1 MFTKTYWN
9 FGTCLRKHLSRDSP
23 LVAGFTYLKA
33 DAPMK
38 NKVTRPTMEDV
49 ADKAGVSQMT
59 VSRVM
64 NSKGYISQD
73 VRDRVTSAADEIGYV
88 QNRLARGLRSEKT
101 PLIAVVLPTLGNSV
115 FNDVLSG
122 ITDALTDEGCR
133 PVFGVTEYSQ
143 AKEDALVRD
152 LLSWRPS
159 GIILAGLEHSDV
171 TRKAIAAADVR
182 VAEIMDIDG
191 MPMSVAIGLSQTA
204 AGVATAKHMLAKGHR
219 RFVYAGSHSG
229 RDLRAAK
236 RLEGFR
242 QTLREAGA
250 TLLSEDISD
259 KPSSMVEG
267 RRMTFDIL
275 SRPDRPDA
283 IYYSNDDLATGG
295 MMHCLS
301 EGIQM
306 PDDIALAGFN
316 GLPFL
321 DALPVRLTTI
331 ETPRYEMGKQAGLLI
346 AQPSDNHS
354 ESSVRA
360 VDLGFKLSA
369 GQTC

>member
-1 MFTKTYWN
+1 M
-9 FGTCLRKHLSRDSP
+9 
-23 LVAGFTYLKA
+23 
-33 DAPMK
+33 
-38 NKVTRPTMEDV
+38 NKKIMRPTMDDV

-64 NSKGYISQD
+64 NGKGYISED
-73 VRDRVTSAADEIGYV
+73 VRTRVKTAAAEIGYV
-88 QNRLARGLRSEKT
+88 QNRLARGLRSEMT

-133 PVFGVTEYSQ
+133 PVFGVTEYSEE
-143 AKEDALVRD
+143 KEDALVRD

-159 GIILAGLEHSDV
+159 GIILAGLEHSDI
-171 TRKAIAAADVR
+171 TRKAIAAAGVR
-182 VAEIMDIDG
+182 VVEVMDIDG
-191 MPMSVAIGLSQTA
+191 TPISVAFGLSQTA
-204 AGVATAKHMLAKGHR
+204 AGQTTAKHMLAKGHR

-229 RDLRAAK
+229 RDLRAGK

-242 QTLREAGA
+242 QVVREAGA
-250 TLLSEDISD
+250 TLLAEEISA
-259 KPSSMVEG
+259 KPSSMMEG
-267 RRMTFDIL
+267 RRMTAEIL

-295 MMHCLS
+295 IMHCLS
-301 EGIQM
+301 EGIRM
-306 PDDIALAGFN
+306 PEDIALAGFN

-321 DALPVRLTTI
+321 EALPVRLTTI
-331 ETPRYEMGKQAGLLI
+331 ETPRYETGKQAGKFISL
-346 AQPSDNHS
+346 PNDDHS
-354 ESSVRA
+354 GSSARA
-360 VDLGFKLSA
+360 VNLGFTLSA

>member
-1 MFTKTYWN
+1 MT
-9 FGTCLRKHLSRDSP
+9 
-23 LVAGFTYLKA
+23 
-33 DAPMK
+33 
-38 NKVTRPTMEDV
+38 NKITRPTMDDV
-49 ADKAGVSQMT
+49 ADQAGVSQMT
-59 VSRVM
+59 VSRVI
-64 NSKGYISQD
+64 NDKGYTSKE
-73 VRDRVTSAADEIGYV
+73 VRDRVTSAAKEIGYV

-115 FNDVLSG
+115 FNEVLSG
-122 ITDALTDEGCR
+122 ITDALTDDGCR

-143 AKEDALVRD
+143 DKEDALVRD

-159 GIILAGLEHSDV
+159 GIILAGLEHSDI
-171 TRKAIAAADVR
+171 TRKAIDAAGVR
-182 VAEIMDIDG
+182 VVEIMDIDG
-191 MPMSVAIGLSQTA
+191 TPISVAIGLSQTD
-204 AGVATAKHMLAKGHR
+204 AGIATAKYMLAKGHR

-229 RDLRAAK
+229 RDLRAGK

-250 TLLSEDISD
+250 TLLSEDVSAN
-259 KPSSMVEG
+259 PSSMLEG
-267 RRMTFDIL
+267 RRMTSEIL

-295 MMHCLS
+295 IMHCLS
-301 EGIQM
+301 EAIRM

-331 ETPRYEMGKQAGLLI
+331 ETPRYEMGKQAGKFISL
-346 AQPSDNHS
+346 PSNA
-354 ESSVRA
+354 RT
-360 VDLGFKLSA
+360 VDLGFKLYE

>member
-1 MFTKTYWN
+1 MNTKI
-9 FGTCLRKHLSRDSP
+9 
-23 LVAGFTYLKA
+23 
-33 DAPMK
+33 
-38 NKVTRPTMEDV
+38 TRPTMDDV
-49 ADKAGVSQMT
+49 ADMAGVSQMT

-64 NSKGYISQD
+64 NGKGYISED
-73 VRDRVTSAADEIGYV
+73 VRNRVKIAAADVGYV
-88 QNRLARGLRSEKT
+88 QNRLARGLRSEQT

-143 AKEDALVRD
+143 DKEDALVRD

-159 GIILAGLEHSDV
+159 GIVLAGLEHSDV
-171 TRKAIAAADVR
+171 TRKAIAAAGVR
-182 VAEIMDIDG
+182 VTEIMDIDG
-191 MPMSVAIGLSQTA
+191 APISVAFGLSQTA
-204 AGVATAKHMLAKGHR
+204 AGQATAKHMLSKGYR

-229 RDLRAAK
+229 RDLRAGK
-236 RLEGFR
+236 RLAGFR

-250 TLLSEDISD
+250 TLLSEEISA
-259 KPSSMVEG
+259 KPSSMMEG
-267 RRMTFDIL
+267 RRMTAEIL
-275 SRPDRPDA
+275 SRPDRLDA
-283 IYYSNDDLATGG
+283 IYFSNDDLATGG
-295 MMHCLS
+295 IMHCLS

-306 PDDIALAGFN
+306 PEDIALAGFN

-331 ETPRYEMGKQAGLLI
+331 ETPRYEMGKEAGKFI
-346 AQPSDNHS
+346 SKPNNDFDDGST
-354 ESSVRA
+354 RT
-360 VDLGFKLSA
+360 VDLGFNLCV

>member
-1 MFTKTYWN
+1 M
-9 FGTCLRKHLSRDSP
+9 S
-23 LVAGFTYLKA
+23 
-33 DAPMK
+33 
-38 NKVTRPTMEDV
+38 NKVTRPTMDDV
-49 ADKAGVSQMT
+49 AEKAGVSQMT

-64 NSKGYISQD
+64 NGKGYISKD
-73 VRDRVTSAADEIGYV
+73 VRHRVKSAADEIGYV

-143 AKEDALVRD
+143 EKEDALVRD

-171 TRKAIAAADVR
+171 TRKAIAAADAR

-191 MPMSVAIGLSQTA
+191 APISVAIGLSQTA

-219 RFVYAGSHSG
+219 HFVYAGSQG
-229 RDLRAAK
+229 GQDLRAGK

-250 TLLSEDISD
+250 QLLSEDISD
-259 KPSSMVEG
+259 KPSSMMEG
-267 RRMTFDIL
+267 RRMTSDIL
-275 SRPDRPDA
+275 ARPVKPDA

-295 MMHCLS
+295 IMHCLS
-301 EGIQM
+301 ESIRM

-331 ETPRYEMGKQAGLLI
+331 ETPRYEMGRQAGKFI
-346 AQPSDNHS
+346 SRPSDDHS
-354 ESSVRA
+354 ESSA
-360 VDLGFKLSA
+360 CTIDLGFKLCE

>member
-1 MFTKTYWN
+1 MT
-9 FGTCLRKHLSRDSP
+9 
-23 LVAGFTYLKA
+23 
-33 DAPMK
+33 
-38 NKVTRPTMEDV
+38 NKVTRPTMDDDTDN
-49 ADKAGVSQMT
+49 AAVSQMT

-64 NSKGYISQD
+64 NGKGYISKE

-133 PVFGVTEYSQ
+133 PVFGVTEYAQ

-152 LLSWRPS
+152 LLSWRPW

-171 TRKAIAAADVR
+171 TRKAIEAAGVR

-191 MPMSVAIGLSQTA
+191 TPISVAIGLSQTA
-204 AGVATAKHMLAKGHR
+204 AGVETAKHMLAKGHR

-229 RDLRAAK
+229 RDLRAGK

-259 KPSSMVEG
+259 KPSSMMEG
-267 RRMTFDIL
+267 RRMTSDIL
-275 SRPDRPDA
+275 ARPDRPDA

-295 MMHCLS
+295 IMHCLS
-301 EGIQM
+301 GGIQM
-306 PDDIALAGFN
+306 PEDIALAGFN

-321 DALPVRLTTI
+321 DALPVRLTTV
-331 ETPRYEMGKQAGLLI
+331 ETPRYEMGRQAGKFI
-346 AQPSDNHS
+346 SRPSEDRS
-354 ESSVRA
+354 ESSA
-360 VDLGFKLSA
+360 GAIDLGFKLLE

>member
-1 MFTKTYWN
+1 MN
-9 FGTCLRKHLSRDSP
+9 
-23 LVAGFTYLKA
+23 
-33 DAPMK
+33 
-38 NKVTRPTMEDV
+38 NKVTRPTMDDV

-64 NSKGYISQD
+64 NGKGYISKE
-73 VRDRVTSAADEIGYV
+73 VRDRVKSAADEIGYV

-171 TRKAIAAADVR
+171 TRKAIAAADAR
-182 VAEIMDIDG
+182 VAEIMDIDDA
-191 MPMSVAIGLSQTA
+191 PISVAIGLSQTA

-219 RFVYAGSHSG
+219 HFVYAGSQG
-229 RDLRAAK
+229 GQDLRAGK

-250 TLLSEDISD
+250 KLLSEDISD
-259 KPSSMVEG
+259 KPSSMMEG
-267 RRMTFDIL
+267 RRMTSDIL
-275 SRPDRPDA
+275 ARPVKPDA

-295 MMHCLS
+295 IMHCLS
-301 EGIQM
+301 ESIRM

-331 ETPRYEMGKQAGLLI
+331 ETPRYEMGRQAGKFI
-346 AQPSDNHS
+346 SRPSEDHS
-354 ESSVRA
+354 ESSARTI
-360 VDLGFKLSA
+360 DLGFKLCE

>member
-1 MFTKTYWN
+1 M
-9 FGTCLRKHLSRDSP
+9 D
-23 LVAGFTYLKA
+23 
-33 DAPMK
+33 
-38 NKVTRPTMEDV
+38 DV

-59 VSRVM
+59 VSRVL
-64 NSKGYISQD
+64 NGKGYISED
-73 VRDRVTSAADEIGYV
+73 VRSRVNIAAAEIGYV

-122 ITDALTDEGCR
+122 ITDALTLEGCR
-133 PVFGVTEYSQ
+133 PVFGVTEYSED
-143 AKEDALVRD
+143 KENALVRD

-159 GIILAGLEHSDV
+159 GIVLAGLEHSII
-171 TRKAIAAADVR
+171 TRQAISAAGVK

-191 MPMSVAIGLSQTA
+191 EPISAAFGLSQIA
-204 AGVATAKHMLAKGHR
+204 AGQTTAKHMLAMGHR

-229 RDLRAAK
+229 RDLRAGK

-242 QTLREAGA
+242 QTLREANA
-250 TLLSEDISD
+250 TLISEDISPE
-259 KPSSMVEG
+259 PSSMVEG
-267 RRMTFDIL
+267 RRMTADIL

-295 MMHCLS
+295 IMHCLS
-301 EGIQM
+301 EGIKM

-331 ETPRYEMGKQAGLLI
+331 ETPRYEMGREAGKFI
-346 AQPSDNHS
+346 SSPSDELADNN
-354 ESSVRA
+354 VRTL
-360 VDLGFKLSA
+360 DLGFNLIV

>member
-1 MFTKTYWN
+1 M
-9 FGTCLRKHLSRDSP
+9 
-23 LVAGFTYLKA
+23 
-33 DAPMK
+33 
-38 NKVTRPTMEDV
+38 NKKVMRPTMDDV

-64 NSKGYISQD
+64 NGKGYISED
-73 VRDRVTSAADEIGYV
+73 VRTRVQTAAAEIGYV
-88 QNRLARGLRSEKT
+88 QNRLARGLRSEMT

-133 PVFGVTEYSQ
+133 PVFGVTEYSEE
-143 AKEDALVRD
+143 KEDALVRD

-159 GIILAGLEHSDV
+159 GIILAGLEHSDI
-171 TRKAIAAADVR
+171 TRKAIAAAGVR

-191 MPMSVAIGLSQTA
+191 APISVAFGLSQTA
-204 AGVATAKHMLAKGHR
+204 AGEATAKHMLARGHR

-229 RDLRAAK
+229 RDLRAGK

-242 QTLREAGA
+242 QVVREAGA
-250 TLLSEDISD
+250 TLLSEEISA
-259 KPSSMVEG
+259 KPSSMMEG
-267 RRMTFDIL
+267 RRMTAEVL

-295 MMHCLS
+295 IMHCLS
-301 EGIQM
+301 EGIRM
-306 PDDIALAGFN
+306 PEDLALAGFN

-321 DALPVRLTTI
+321 EALPVRLTTI
-331 ETPRYEMGKQAGLLI
+331 ETPRYEMGKQAGQFISL
-346 AQPSDNHS
+346 PNDDHPDGSP
-354 ESSVRA
+354 RA
-360 VDLGFKLSA
+360 VNLGFTLSS

>member
-1 MFTKTYWN
+1 MN
-9 FGTCLRKHLSRDSP
+9 
-23 LVAGFTYLKA
+23 
-33 DAPMK
+33 
-38 NKVTRPTMEDV
+38 NKVARPTMDDV

-64 NSKGYISQD
+64 NGKGYISED
-73 VRDRVTSAADEIGYV
+73 VRDRVKSAAEEIGYV

-122 ITDALTDEGCR
+122 ITDALTDQGCR

-143 AKEDALVRD
+143 KKEDALVRD

-171 TRKAIAAADVR
+171 TRKAIAAAGVR
-182 VAEIMDIDG
+182 VAEIMDVDG
-191 MPMSVAIGLSQTA
+191 TPISVAVGLSQTA

-229 RDLRAAK
+229 QDLRAGK

-242 QTLREAGA
+242 QTLRAAGA

-259 KPSSMVEG
+259 KPSSMMEG
-267 RRMTFDIL
+267 RRMTSDIL
-275 SRPDRPDA
+275 ARPVKPDA

-295 MMHCLS
+295 IMHCLS
-301 EGIQM
+301 EGIRM
-306 PDDIALAGFN
+306 PGDIALAGFN

-321 DALPVRLTTI
+321 DALPIRLTTI
-331 ETPRYEMGKQAGLLI
+331 ETPRYEMGKQAGKFI
-346 AQPSDNHS
+346 SRPSEDRS
-354 ESSVRA
+354 ESKA
-360 VDLGFKLSA
+360 HAIDLGFKLLE

>member
-1 MFTKTYWN
+1 MN
-9 FGTCLRKHLSRDSP
+9 
-23 LVAGFTYLKA
+23 
-33 DAPMK
+33 
-38 NKVTRPTMEDV
+38 NKITRPTMDDV

-64 NSKGYISQD
+64 NGKGYISED
-73 VRDRVTSAADEIGYV
+73 VRNRVNTAAAEIGYV

-122 ITDALTDEGCR
+122 IADALTDEGYR
-133 PVFGVTEYSQ
+133 PVFGVTEYS
-143 AKEDALVRD
+143 AEKEDALVRD

-159 GIILAGLEHSDV
+159 GIVLAGLEHSDI
-171 TRKAIAAADVR
+171 TRNAIAAAGVK

-191 MPMSVAIGLSQTA
+191 APISVAFGLSQTA
-204 AGVATAKHMLAKGHR
+204 AGQVTAKHMLAKGHR

-229 RDLRAAK
+229 RDLRAGK
-236 RLEGFR
+236 RLAGFR
-242 QTLREAGA
+242 QILREAGA
-250 TLLSEDISD
+250 TLLSEDISPN
-259 KPSSMVEG
+259 PSSMVEG
-267 RRMTFDIL
+267 RRMTAEIL

-295 MMHCLS
+295 IMHGLS
-301 EGIQM
+301 EGIRM
-306 PDDIALAGFN
+306 PQDIALAGFN

-321 DALPVRLTTI
+321 DALPVSLTTI
-331 ETPRYEMGKQAGLLI
+331 ETPRYEIGKQAGKFLSTPTTDI
-346 AQPSDNHS
+346 SDDNTR
-354 ESSVRA
+354 VI
-360 VDLGFKLSA
+360 DLGFSLIV

>member
-1 MFTKTYWN
+1 MN
-9 FGTCLRKHLSRDSP
+9 
-23 LVAGFTYLKA
+23 
-33 DAPMK
+33 
-38 NKVTRPTMEDV
+38 NKITRPTMEDV
-49 ADKAGVSQMT
+49 AGKAGVSQMT

-64 NSKGYISQD
+64 NGKGYISRD
-73 VRDRVTSAADEIGYV
+73 VRDRVKSAAEEIGYV
-88 QNRLARGLRSEKT
+88 QNRLARGLRSEMT

-122 ITDALTDEGCR
+122 ITDALTVEGCR
-133 PVFGVTEYSQ
+133 PVFGVTEYAQ

-159 GIILAGLEHSDV
+159 GIILAGLEHSDT
-171 TRKAIAAADVR
+171 TRKAIAAAGVR

-191 MPMSVAIGLSQTA
+191 TPISVAIGLSQTA

-229 RDLRAAK
+229 RDFRAGK
-236 RLEGFR
+236 RLAGFR

-250 TLLSEDISD
+250 TLLSEDISK
-259 KPSSMVEG
+259 KPSSMMEG
-267 RRMTFDIL
+267 RRLTSDIL
-275 SRPDRPDA
+275 SRRNRPDA

-295 MMHCLS
+295 IMHCLS

-316 GLPFL
+316 GLRFL

-331 ETPRYEMGKQAGLLI
+331 ETPRYEMGEQAGKFI
-346 AQPSDNHS
+346 SRPSEGRS
-354 ESSVRA
+354 ESSA
-360 VDLGFKLSA
+360 HIVDLGFKLSV

>member
-1 MFTKTYWN
+1 MN
-9 FGTCLRKHLSRDSP
+9 
-23 LVAGFTYLKA
+23 
-33 DAPMK
+33 
-38 NKVTRPTMEDV
+38 NKVTRPTMDDV
-49 ADKAGVSQMT
+49 AEKAGVSQMT

-64 NSKGYISQD
+64 NGKGYISQE
-73 VRDRVTSAADEIGYV
+73 VRNRVTSAAEDIGYV
-88 QNRLARGLRSEKT
+88 QNRLARGLRSEET
-101 PLIAVVLPTLGNSV
+101 PLIAVALPTLGNSV

-143 AKEDALVRD
+143 DKEEALVRD

-159 GIILAGLEHSDV
+159 GIILAGLEHSDI
-171 TRKAIAAADVR
+171 TRKAIHAAGVR

-191 MPMSVAIGLSQTA
+191 TPISVAIGLSQTA

-229 RDLRAAK
+229 RDLRAGK

-242 QTLREAGA
+242 RTLREAGA
-250 TLLSEDISD
+250 TLLSEDISPN
-259 KPSSMVEG
+259 PSSMMEG
-267 RRMTFDIL
+267 RRMTSDIL

-295 MMHCLS
+295 IMHCLA
-301 EGIQM
+301 EGIRM
-306 PDDIALAGFN
+306 PEDIALAGFN

-331 ETPRYEMGKQAGLLI
+331 ETPRYEMGKQAGKFISL
-346 AQPSDNHS
+346 PGNDRSDSAAHT
-354 ESSVRA
+354 
-360 VDLGFKLSA
+360 VDLGFKLTE

>member
-1 MFTKTYWN
+1 MSK
-9 FGTCLRKHLSRDSP
+9 KI
-23 LVAGFTYLKA
+23 
-33 DAPMK
+33 
-38 NKVTRPTMEDV
+38 TRPTMDDV

-64 NSKGYISQD
+64 NSKGYISKD
-73 VRDRVTSAADEIGYV
+73 VRDRVKSAADEIGYV

-101 PLIAVVLPTLGNSV
+101 PLIAVVLPTLDNSV

-143 AKEDALVRD
+143 EKEDALVRD

-171 TRKAIAAADVR
+171 TRKAIAAAGVR

-191 MPMSVAIGLSQTA
+191 APISVAIGLSQTA

-229 RDLRAAK
+229 QDLRAGK

-250 TLLSEDISD
+250 QLLSEDISD
-259 KPSSMVEG
+259 KPSSMMEG
-267 RRMTFDIL
+267 RRMTSEIL
-275 SRPDRPDA
+275 AQSAKPDA

-295 MMHCLS
+295 IMHCLS
-301 EGIQM
+301 EGIRM
-306 PDDIALAGFN
+306 PEDIALAGFN

-331 ETPRYEMGKQAGLLI
+331 ETPRYEMGRQAGKFI
-346 AQPSDNHS
+346 SRPSDDPS
-354 ESSVRA
+354 ESSARA
-360 VDLGFKLSA
+360 VDLGFRLFE

>member
-1 MFTKTYWN
+1 MT
-9 FGTCLRKHLSRDSP
+9 
-23 LVAGFTYLKA
+23 
-33 DAPMK
+33 
-38 NKVTRPTMEDV
+38 NKITRPTMDDV
-49 ADKAGVSQMT
+49 AHKAGVSQMT

-64 NSKGYISQD
+64 NGKGYISED
-73 VRDRVTSAADEIGYV
+73 VRTRVKTAAADIGYV

-133 PVFGVTEYSQ
+133 PVFGVTEYSE
-143 AKEDALVRD
+143 AKEDDLVRD

-159 GIILAGLEHSDV
+159 GIVLAGLEHSDI

-191 MPMSVAIGLSQTA
+191 TPISVAFGLSQTA
-204 AGVATAKHMLAKGHR
+204 AGQATAQHMLAKGHR
-219 RFVYAGSHSG
+219 RYVYAGSHSG
-229 RDLRAAK
+229 RDLRAGK

-250 TLLSEDISD
+250 TLLSEDISA

-267 RRMTFDIL
+267 RRMTAEIL
-275 SRPDRPDA
+275 SRPNRPDA

-295 MMHCLS
+295 IMHCLS
-301 EGIQM
+301 EGIRM
-306 PDDIALAGFN
+306 PEDIALAGFN

-321 DALPVRLTTI
+321 DALPVRLTTV
-331 ETPRYEMGKQAGLLI
+331 ETPRYEMGKQAGRFISL
-346 AQPSDNHS
+346 PNSDHS
-354 ESSVRA
+354 EGSIRS
-360 VDLGFKLSA
+360 VDLGFTLSA

>member
-1 MFTKTYWN
+1 MN
-9 FGTCLRKHLSRDSP
+9 
-23 LVAGFTYLKA
+23 
-33 DAPMK
+33 
-38 NKVTRPTMEDV
+38 NKVTRPTMGDV

-64 NSKGYISQD
+64 NGKGYISKE
-73 VRDRVTSAADEIGYV
+73 VHDRVKSAAEEIGYV

-122 ITDALTDEGCR
+122 ITDALTHEGCR
-133 PVFGVTEYSQ
+133 PVFGVTEYLQ

-159 GIILAGLEHSDV
+159 GIILAGLEHSDG

-191 MPMSVAIGLSQTA
+191 APISVAIGLSQTA
-204 AGVATAKHMLAKGHR
+204 AGEATAKHMLDKGHR

-229 RDLRAAK
+229 CDLRAGK

-242 QTLREAGA
+242 RTLREAGA

-259 KPSSMVEG
+259 KPSSMMEG
-267 RRMTFDIL
+267 RRMTSDIL

-295 MMHCLS
+295 IMHCLS
-301 EGIQM
+301 EDIRM

-316 GLPFL
+316 GLPYL

-331 ETPRYEMGKQAGLLI
+331 ETPRYEMGRQAGKFI
-346 AQPSDNHS
+346 SRPSEENS
-354 ESSVRA
+354 ESCARA
-360 VDLGFKLSA
+360 IDLGFKLSE

>member
-1 MFTKTYWN
+1 MN
-9 FGTCLRKHLSRDSP
+9 
-23 LVAGFTYLKA
+23 
-33 DAPMK
+33 
-38 NKVTRPTMEDV
+38 NKITRPTMDDV

-64 NSKGYISQD
+64 NSKGYISED
-73 VRDRVTSAADEIGYV
+73 VRDRVKAAAEEIGYV

-115 FNDVLSG
+115 FNEVLGG

-143 AKEDALVRD
+143 DKEDALVRD

-159 GIILAGLEHSDV
+159 GIILAGLEHSDI
-171 TRKAIAAADVR
+171 TRKAIDAAGIR

-191 MPMSVAIGLSQTA
+191 SPMSVAIGLSQTA
-204 AGVATAKHMLAKGHR
+204 AGEATAKHMLAKGHR
-219 RFVYAGSHSG
+219 RFVYVGSHSG
-229 RDLRAAK
+229 RDLRAGK

-242 QTLREAGA
+242 RTLREAGA
-250 TLLSEDISD
+250 TLLSEDISAE
-259 KPSSMVEG
+259 PSSMMEG
-267 RRMTFDIL
+267 RRMTSEIL

-295 MMHCLS
+295 IMHCLS
-301 EGIQM
+301 EAIRM
-306 PDDIALAGFN
+306 PQDIALAGFN

-331 ETPRYEMGKQAGLLI
+331 ETPRYEMGKQAGKFISL
-346 AQPSDNHS
+346 PDDN
-354 ESSVRA
+354 EYGGDVRA
-360 VDLGFKLSA
+360 IDLGFRLMA